1 MKTIMRFGLA
11 IIFGSTISWIFYF
24 FSEFN
29 FKDVFWGTWL
39 FISLL
44 FLLLIYIIQKS
55 DTPKFLVWVVGISLF
70 LRLGLGLI
78 TTENLIDW
86 GYDQEPYQ
94 SGYLFKDAYSRDNQ
108 AWDLA
113 ISDQPIWAAFSSDFF
128 TDQYGGLLALSSLI
142 YRVFTPNAHFQINII
157 FFVTMINVIGILLLA
172 IGLREKNKEIG
183 FSTTSKIIILIFSF
197 YPDAILFSASQMREP
212 LLLGISACLFW
223 TIHKQE
229 IMIWN
234 RFVHFSL
241 FSIFILLISLKIG
254 IFVIFSF
261 LIWMLFQPYR
271 KQIKVLNSKNIIL
284 PGVVIVIVALYFS
297 YNWIL
302 EAGKWDAVLLERNS
316 GFVQYI
322 VSIIGSRYRLLFAS
336 MYGLFQPVLPA
347 ALVEP
352 SKLFWKI
359 LNSLRATG
367 WYLFIPI
374 LVYGIVY
381 FFRENV
387 KIKKFEFLFIW
398 SLSVFWI
405 LLSSIR
411 AGGDMW
417 DNPRYRLSFLIFIA
431 YVVGVAFY
439 HGWKTK
445 DHWLTRF
452 FVAEFVFILFFLQ
465 WYISRYTGFF
475 ENLPFFHMVFV
486 LSIIFGLILITGI
499 FEELK
504 IHKRNI
510 KLKENSVTTQ

>member
-1 MKTIMRFGLA
+1 MNLVKRLGLP
-11 IIFGSTISWIFYF
+11 IILGSIISWIFYF

-39 FISLL
+39 FTSLL
-44 FLLLIYIIQKS
+44 FLLLIYLIKKS
-55 DTPKFLVWVVGISLF
+55 EVTKFLTWVIGISLF

-113 ISDQPIWAAFSSDFF
+113 ISDQPIWAAFSNDFF

-142 YRVFTPNAHFQINII
+142 YHLFTPDAHFQMNII
-157 FFVTMINVIGILLLA
+157 FFVTMINVIGILFLA
-172 IGLREKNKEIG
+172 SGLREKNKDIG
-183 FSTTSKIIILIFSF
+183 LSSSSKIIILIFSF

-212 LLLGISACLFW
+212 ILLGLSACLFW
-223 TIHKQE
+223 IIHKQK
-229 IMIWN
+229 IKKWN
-234 RFVHFSL
+234 RFALFSL

-254 IFVIFSF
+254 IFIIFSF

-271 KQIKVLNSKNIIL
+271 KQIKVLNSKIIIL
-284 PGVVIVIVALYFS
+284 PVVVIVLFALFFS

-302 EAGKWDAVLLERNS
+302 EAGKWDALLLERNS

-322 VSIIGSRYRLLFAS
+322 VSIIGTRYRLLFAS
-336 MYGLFQPVLPA
+336 IYGLFQPVLPA
-347 ALVEP
+347 ALIEP

-359 LNSLRATG
+359 LNSLRALG
-367 WYLFIPI
+367 WYLMLPI
-374 LVYGIVY
+374 FVYGIVY
-381 FFRENV
+381 FFREKE
-387 KIKKFEFLFIW
+387 KIKKFEYLVIW

-405 LLSSIR
+405 MLSSIR

-417 DNPRYRLSFLIFIA
+417 DNPRYRLGFLVFIA
-431 YVVGVAFY
+431 YIIGVAFY
-439 HGWKTK
+439 QGWKTK

-452 FVAEFVFILFFLQ
+452 FIAELVFVLFFLQ
-465 WYISRYTGFF
+465 WYISRYTGLF
-475 ENLPFFHMVFV
+475 ENLPFFQMVFV
-486 LSIIFGLILITGI
+486 LTIIFGLILITGI
-499 FEELK
+499 VKEVK
-504 IHKRNI
+504 NHKLINAN
-510 KLKENSVTTQ
+510 KEN

>member
-11 IIFGSTISWIFYF
+11 IILGSTISWIFYF

-197 YPDAILFSASQMREP
+197 YPDAILFSASQMR
-212 LLLGISACLFW
+212 
-223 TIHKQE
+223 
-229 IMIWN
+229 
-234 RFVHFSL
+234 
-241 FSIFILLISLKIG
+241 
-254 IFVIFSF
+254 
-261 LIWMLFQPYR
+261 
-271 KQIKVLNSKNIIL
+271 
-284 PGVVIVIVALYFS
+284 
-297 YNWIL
+297 
-302 EAGKWDAVLLERNS
+302 
-316 GFVQYI
+316 
-322 VSIIGSRYRLLFAS
+322 
-336 MYGLFQPVLPA
+336 
-347 ALVEP
+347 
-352 SKLFWKI
+352 
-359 LNSLRATG
+359 
-367 WYLFIPI
+367 
-374 LVYGIVY
+374 
-381 FFRENV
+381 
-387 KIKKFEFLFIW
+387 
-398 SLSVFWI
+398 
-405 LLSSIR
+405 
-411 AGGDMW
+411 
-417 DNPRYRLSFLIFIA
+417 
-431 YVVGVAFY
+431 
-439 HGWKTK
+439 
-445 DHWLTRF
+445 
-452 FVAEFVFILFFLQ
+452 
-465 WYISRYTGFF
+465 
-475 ENLPFFHMVFV
+475 
-486 LSIIFGLILITGI
+486 
-499 FEELK
+499 
-504 IHKRNI
+504 
-510 KLKENSVTTQ
+510 

>member
-1 MKTIMRFGLA
+1 MRFGLS
-11 IIFGSTISWIFYF
+11 IILGSIISWIFYF

-39 FISLL
+39 FTSLL
-44 FLLLIYIIQKS
+44 FLLLIYLIQKS
-55 DTPKFLVWVVGISLF
+55 EVTKFLTWVIGISLF

-113 ISDQPIWAAFSSDFF
+113 ISDQPIWAAFSNDFF

-142 YRVFTPNAHFQINII
+142 YRLFTPDAHFQMNII
-157 FFVTMINVIGILLLA
+157 FFVTMINVIGILFLA
-172 IGLREKNKEIG
+172 SGLREKNKDIG
-183 FSTTSKIIILIFSF
+183 LSSSSKIIILIFSF

-212 LLLGISACLFW
+212 ILLGLSACLFW
-223 TIHKQE
+223 IIHKQK
-229 IMIWN
+229 IKIWN
-234 RFVHFSL
+234 RFALFSL

-254 IFVIFSF
+254 IFIIFSF

-271 KQIKVLNSKNIIL
+271 KQIKVLNSKIIIL
-284 PGVVIVIVALYFS
+284 PVVVIVLIALFFS

-302 EAGKWDAVLLERNS
+302 EAGKWDALLLERNS

-322 VSIIGSRYRLLFAS
+322 VSIIGTRYRLLFAS
-336 MYGLFQPVLPA
+336 IYGLFQPVLPA
-347 ALVEP
+347 ALIEP

-359 LNSLRATG
+359 LNSLRALG
-367 WYLFIPI
+367 WYLMLPI
-374 LVYGIVY
+374 FVYGIVY
-381 FFRENV
+381 FFREKE
-387 KIKKFEFLFIW
+387 KIKKFEYLVIW

-405 LLSSIR
+405 MLSSIR

-417 DNPRYRLSFLIFIA
+417 DNPRYRLGFLVFIA
-431 YVVGVAFY
+431 YIIGVAFY
-439 HGWKTK
+439 QGWKTK

-452 FVAEFVFILFFLQ
+452 FIAELVFVLFFLQ
-465 WYISRYTGFF
+465 WYISRYTGLF
-475 ENLPFFHMVFV
+475 ENLPFFQMVFV
-486 LSIIFGLILITGI
+486 LTIIFGLILITGI
-499 FEELK
+499 VKEVK
-504 IHKRNI
+504 NHKLINAN
-510 KLKENSVTTQ
+510 KENLVNFR